1 MPAPAELDRTRLARL
16 FDAEMAR
23 FGEANPRSGALWERA
38 RGSLFEGVPMNW
50 MTKWAGPYPLFVES
64 AEGAHF
70 IDVDGHEYVDFC
82 LGDTGAMAG
91 HGPDATVRAVEHQL
105 RRGITHMLPTE
116 DAIVAGDE
124 LRRRFGLPF
133 WQFTVTATDAN
144 RFAIRLAREITG
156 RPKVLVHDHN
166 YHGSVDETFAWHTPD
181 GRVEARRGNVGL
193 RPGHRA

>member
-23 FGEANPRSGALWERA
+23 FEEANPRSRTLWERA

-70 IDVDGHEYVDFC
+70 VDVDGHEYVDFC

-91 HGPDATVRAVEHQL
+91 HGPDATVRAVE
-105 RRGITHMLPTE
+105 R
-116 DAIVAGDE
+116 
-124 LRRRFGLPF
+124 
-133 WQFTVTATDAN
+133 
-144 RFAIRLAREITG
+144 
-156 RPKVLVHDHN
+156 
-166 YHGSVDETFAWHTPD
+166 
-181 GRVEARRGNVGL
+181 
-193 RPGHRA
+193 